1 MSQEGTYLSTYLCN
15 FNVTLVPA
23 LSNVIPPSIVAQAT
37 PEGRVTQSPP
47 VCR

>member
-1 MSQEGTYLSTYLCN
+1 MSQEGSYLSTYLCN

-23 LSNVIPPSIVAQAT
+23 LSNVIPTVVAQAT
-37 PEGRVTQSPP
+37 PEGRVTHSP